1 MIVLVGASASGKTE
15 VAKMLAKKYGIVKMI
30 TTTTRPMRI
39 GEKDGKDYFFVT
51 REEFEKRIKENRFVE
66 HTVYNGNFYG
76 SGRDQIGINKCI
88 VVDPKGLKAF
98 INLKD
103 PDIYTF
109 LLTADENT
117 RYERMLIR
125 GDLPEYAQNRIEHDR
140 IEFADNKLVKTDFI
154 IDTEIHDV
162 ERVADIVY
170 EEYMKAI
177 KK

>member
-1 MIVLVGASASGKTE
+1 M
-15 VAKMLAKKYGIVKMI
+15 
-30 TTTTRPMRI
+30 
-39 GEKDGKDYFFVT
+39 
-51 REEFEKRIKENRFVE
+51 
-66 HTVYNGNFYG
+66 
-76 SGRDQIGINKCI
+76 
-88 VVDPKGLKAF
+88 
-98 INLKD
+98 
-103 PDIYTF
+103 
-109 LLTADENT
+109 LTADENT